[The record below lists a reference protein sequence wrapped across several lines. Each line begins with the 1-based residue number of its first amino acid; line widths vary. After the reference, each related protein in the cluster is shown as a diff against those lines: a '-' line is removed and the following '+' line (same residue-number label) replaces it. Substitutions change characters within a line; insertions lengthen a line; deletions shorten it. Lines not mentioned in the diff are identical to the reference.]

1 MTSQQSLP
9 GLKVTGYR
17 RVPTEVGHP
26 AACCARNDGSC
37 AYAGLLLTARKLS
50 RLGRVVAGRTTAL
63 GGTPT
68 D

>member
-17 RVPTEVGHP
+17 RVPTELGHP

-37 AYAGLLLTARKLS
+37 AYAAPDS
-50 RLGRVVAGRTTAL
+50 RVAAKPPGHF
-63 GGTPT
+63 
-68 D
+68 

>member
-37 AYAGLLLTARKLS
+37 AYAGLLLTARN
-50 RLGRVVAGRTTAL
+50 
-63 GGTPT
+63 
-68 D
+68 